1 VTRPLPDLAAALAA
15 AAASVEH
22 PGPLIPEGALGP
34 DFPAARR
41 ADVELV
47 LSLPFQ
53 RLMGFEL
60 VRITRD
66 GAESRLRLDARHA
79 TPAGTVH
86 GGVLY
91 GLLDPAAYLALL
103 PHLPEGANASTHDI
117 FVSVMRP
124 APIGADLR
132 FHARVIR
139 SGRRVAFLDAEARLG
154 DTVYAAARIT
164 KTVFGA

>member
-1 VTRPLPDLAAALAA
+1 MVD
-15 AAASVEH
+15 
-22 PGPLIPEGALGP
+22 
-34 DFPAARR
+34 
-41 ADVELV
+41 
-47 LSLPFQ
+47 
-53 RLMGFEL
+53 
-60 VRITRD
+60 
-66 GAESRLRLDARHA
+66 ESRLRLDARHA

-103 PHLPEGANASTHDI
+103 PHLPDGANASTHDI